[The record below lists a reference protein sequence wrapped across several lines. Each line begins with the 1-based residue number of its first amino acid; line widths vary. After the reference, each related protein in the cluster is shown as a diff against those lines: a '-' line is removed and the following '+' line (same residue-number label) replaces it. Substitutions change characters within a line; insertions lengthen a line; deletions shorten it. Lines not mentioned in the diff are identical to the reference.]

1 MIVYIAGPI
10 TGDAGY
16 RLKFAA
22 AEKAI
27 RRRDPSAVVINPALL
42 PEGMDRADYMA
53 ICLPM
58 LMRADVVYLLPGWRS
73 SGGAQVEKRLAEYL
87 RIRTVEISFTL
98 PGLELSDEEL
108 LKSLENINKQ
118 I

>member
-1 MIVYIAGPI
+1 MEQEDAMIVYIAGPI

-22 AEKAI
+22 AEKTI
-27 RRRDPSAVVINPALL
+27 TRRDPSAVVINPALL

-58 LMRADVVYLLPGWRS
+58 LMRADVVFLLPGWQT
-73 SGGAQVEKRLAEYL
+73 SGGAQIEKALAEYL
-87 RIRTVEISFTL
+87 QIRVIEI
-98 PGLELSDEEL
+98 GDDL
-108 LKSLENINKQ
+108 LQKFMEDLKT
-118 I
+118 

>member
-1 MIVYIAGPI
+1 MTVYIAGPI

-27 RRRDPSAVVINPALL
+27 RQRDPSAVVINPAKL
-42 PEGMDRADYMA
+42 PEGIDRADYMA

-58 LMRADVVYLLPGWRS
+58 LMRADVVYLLPGWRR
-73 SGGAQVEKRLAEYL
+73 SGGAQVEKALAEYL
-87 RIRTVEISFTL
+87 RIRVIEI
-98 PGLELSDEEL
+98 GDAL
-108 LKSLENINKQ
+108 LQKFMEDINKQ

>member
-1 MIVYIAGPI
+1 MTIYLAGPI

-22 AEKAI
+22 AENAI
-27 RRRDPSAVVINPALL
+27 RQRDPSAVVINPAKL

-58 LMRADVVYLLPGWRS
+58 LMRADMVYLLPGWRS
-73 SGGAQVEKRLAEYL
+73 SGGTQIEKRLAEYL
-87 RIRTVEISFTL
+87 RIRAVEISFTL

-108 LKSLENINKQ
+108 LKSLEAAEQ
-118 I
+118 R

>member
-16 RLKFAA
+16 RLKFSA

-73 SGGAQVEKRLAEYL
+73 SGGAQVEQGLAEYL
-87 RIRTVEISFTL
+87 RIRTVEINFTL

-108 LKSLENINKQ
+108 LKSLGDLRK
-118 I
+118 